1 MDKRG
6 GGGGWYFLIPYTAP
20 IDRIIFYDCVEQYPF
35 VAKGSYDSFYL
46 TPPLL
51 YRVVKKKVSFGIFSI
66 IESTYDIDFFTVKI
80 TGKILSLSKF

>member
-20 IDRIIFYDCVEQYPF
+20 TDRIIFYDCVEQYPF

-46 TPPLL
+46 TPPLGRTDQ
-51 YRVVKKKVSFGIFSI
+51 RVDLEVWIGGRRRRWRARRLNRRRDHVNRRVAG
-66 IESTYDIDFFTVKI
+66 
-80 TGKILSLSKF
+80 